1 VSDVGIL
8 AQAFDRPGDIDFWLF
23 IHIFG
28 GMTIV
33 GALTLSLSS
42 LAAAWRDGSAPLTR
56 LGYRSLLLGAL
67 PGYLVSRISS
77 QVLLDKEGLEDAD
90 LAWIDIGFMAAEP
103 VFLLVIIA
111 TVLSGVAMRRAGRGD
126 AAGPSVGVRVAT
138 GLVSFALLAY
148 LVAVWAM
155 TTKPT

>member
-1 VSDVGIL
+1 MLAFESFSRPDSWDLPLFVHIL
-8 AQAFDRPGDIDFWLF
+8 SS
-23 IHIFG
+23 
-28 GMTIV
+28 MTLV
-33 GALTLSLSS
+33 GATTLAVAS
-42 LAAAWRDGSAPLTR
+42 LAGAWKNGSLALTR
-56 LGYRSLLLGAL
+56 LGYRALLLGVIPAWL
-67 PGYLVSRISS
+67 AMRVSAQWI
-77 QVLLDKEGLEDAD
+77 VDKEGLEDAD

>member
-1 VSDVGIL
+1 MRVLAVESFSRPDSWDLPLFVHIL
-8 AQAFDRPGDIDFWLF
+8 SA
-23 IHIFG
+23 
-28 GMTIV
+28 MTLV
-33 GALTLSLSS
+33 GATTLAAVS
-42 LAAAWRDGSAPLTR
+42 LAGAWRSGSLALTR
-56 LGYRSLLLGAL
+56 LGYRTLLLGVIPAWIAMRL
-67 PGYLVSRISS
+67 SAEWIV
-77 QVLLDKEGLEDAD
+77 DKEGLEEAD

-111 TVLSGVAMRRAGRGD
+111 TVLAGLAMRRAGRGD
-126 AAGPSVGVRVAT
+126 AAGPSVGTRVAT